1 MKEMSKIKIYQSKS
15 ISFVKQEK
23 EFLEN
28 LRHPFMVN
36 MYYSFQD
43 NENLYFILDYLQGGD
58 LRYHINR
65 NKEFLTKNLNI
76 FTEETIKFIISNIIL
91 ILEYLYNNRI
101 IHRDLKPEN
110 LVFDKKG
117 YLYLTDFGIACKY
130 NSSNNNIIHSGGTPI
145 YVAPETLLKKSNNF
159 TVDYFSLGI
168 IIYELIFNK
177 TPYNGKNAK
186 DILEEVLYKEIII
199 KYSDIPNN
207 HFFNSN
213 ICDFVNRLLKRK
225 SEERLGYNGIYEI
238 KNHPWLNKVKWDKIL
253 KKEIKSPFIITE
265 NENYDFKNANKEE
278 IIDYENDDII
288 NINENRFFKNF
299 YFNYYEKYN
308 TIKNKIEQSEKD
320 DNISNIDDMST
331 INTRRKNKM

>member
-1 MKEMSKIKIYQSKS
+1 MKQMLKKKIIDKRSEVGILYERDLLS
-15 ISFVKQEK
+15 
-23 EFLEN
+23 
-28 LRHPFMVN
+28 RMTHPFIVN
-36 MYYSFQD
+36 MHFSFQD
-43 NENLYFILDYLQGGD
+43 IDYLYIIMDLMLGGD
-58 LRYHINR
+58 LRYYYCKHHKFSE
-65 NKEFLTKNLNI
+65 KESR
-76 FTEETIKFIISNIIL
+76 FIIACL
-91 ILEYLYNNRI
+91 ILALEYIHSNNI

-130 NSSNNNIIHSGGTPI
+130 NSSNNNIIHSGGTPF
-145 YVAPETLLKKSNNF
+145 YVAPETLLKKANNF

-238 KNHPWLNKVKWDKIL
+238 KNHPWLNNVKWDKIL

-288 NINENRFFKNF
+288 KINENRFFKNF

-308 TIKNKIEQSEKD
+308 KIKNKIEQSEKD

-331 INTRRKNKM
+331 MNTRRKNKL